1 MAQPPPT
8 QTATPRAS
16 KAAINVRTVSGGM
29 AYSVMRSQSQAEQL
43 HFAGDAA
50 AKQPSSAASSQALVR
65 LSAECVAGNRSLPE
79 QNLSPGVVRRRVH
92 ARSPGDLDL
101 L

>member
-43 HFAGDAA
+43 HFAGDAVA
-50 AKQPSSAASSQALVR
+50 IQPSRAPSSQALAR
-65 LSAECVAGNRSLPE
+65 LSAECLASSRSLHY

-92 ARSPGDLDL
+92 ARSPGDL
-101 L
+101 